1 MIDYK
6 KKYNKYKFKYLNAKK
21 LIYGGFWRGGG
32 SELFEQNVDENKS
45 TIEISLR
52 YKDDDEISISV
63 DPSSNVHTEIKTHL
77 KILENQHMSINLG
90 INEIGEN
97 ETFNQA
103 GIQEGAKISAK
114 ISTSLSQK
122 TIDLFNELVYNTN
135 TIITGRNATLPGP
148 IESDPEPRTYFYDN
162 DDLTEREIEKELT
175 LMINTMTNEQLLLF
189 EKYSLEKKTKPT
201 LVFNQIN
208 LNKFHKRIDFIL
220 TQVRIA
226 KLERNIQLNKEDLF
240 DLKVFEHASQYDV
253 KKKLMSNLEGITHD
267 DLLLLEQ
274 YVIEQYI
281 QAQNEENEKKKK
293 LIERINSIS
302 EVLKNIA
309 DSNRWE
315 LLGY

>member
-1 MIDYK
+1 MK
-6 KKYNKYKFKYLNAKK
+6 
-21 LIYGGFWRGGG
+21 
-32 SELFEQNVDENKS
+32 
-45 TIEISLR
+45 
-52 YKDDDEISISV
+52 
-63 DPSSNVHTEIKTHL
+63 
-77 KILENQHMSINLG
+77 
-90 INEIGEN
+90 
-97 ETFNQA
+97 
-103 GIQEGAKISAK
+103 
-114 ISTSLSQK
+114 
-122 TIDLFNELVYNTN
+122 
-135 TIITGRNATLPGP
+135 
-148 IESDPEPRTYFYDN
+148 
-162 DDLTEREIEKELT
+162 
-175 LMINTMTNEQLLLF
+175 
-189 EKYSLEKKTKPT
+189 KKTKPT